1 MSFPTHDKNLDERN
15 PIFCTKD
22 DHTFSAVE
30 ISVFLIID
38 LPKYHFLHQTEDNPS
53 FDYYDVLVSDIL
65 VEIFSNMKNLNLK
78 LN

>member
-1 MSFPTHDKNLDERN
+1 M
-15 PIFCTKD
+15 
-22 DHTFSAVE
+22 E